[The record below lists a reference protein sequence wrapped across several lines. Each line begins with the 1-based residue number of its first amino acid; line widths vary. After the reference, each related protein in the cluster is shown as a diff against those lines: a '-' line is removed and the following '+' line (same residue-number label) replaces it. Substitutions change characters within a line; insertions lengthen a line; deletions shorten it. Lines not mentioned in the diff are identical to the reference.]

1 MLEIKLFSKVVLI
14 KKKLNILDT
23 KLLKLKYRI
32 EIENRNKS
40 VKIDV
45 LKEKYRIQNYK
56 QKQLKPLYTLY
67 QKWCYFSPGLT
78 IITLYNNFF
87 Q

>member
-45 LKEKYRIQNYK
+45 LKEKYRI
-56 QKQLKPLYTLY
+56 
-67 QKWCYFSPGLT
+67 
-78 IITLYNNFF
+78 
-87 Q
+87 

>member
-40 VKIDV
+40 VKIEL
-45 LKEKYRIQNYK
+45 LKEKYRI
-56 QKQLKPLYTLY
+56 
-67 QKWCYFSPGLT
+67 
-78 IITLYNNFF
+78 
-87 Q
+87 